1 MRDGMNELRAYF
13 AGELPGINTFL
24 AAEAD
29 KFDGLVREVA
39 RHVLL
44 SGGKRIRPMLTILFA
59 RALGHGQ
66 NNVLPI
72 ACAIEMLHTATLLHD
87 DVLDQAQTRRGQT
100 SAHVAFGVTETILAG
115 DVLLALSNRLG
126 ADYDIPRLNALLA
139 RGIMATAEGEILE
152 LAHTAR
158 PTVDRATYLDIVI
171 GKTARLIETAC
182 RCGAALATPERAVED
197 RAGTYGLNLGI
208 AFQLVDDALDYTISE
223 SELGKPAGGDLR
235 EGKMTLP
242 LILFLE
248 SLPEAEAARLLV
260 KLRDKRLTEEEAG
273 RIVATIREKGLA
285 EKTREAAQAYGDLAL
300 RELDALPECPER
312 TVLSQAAEYVLTRRK

>member
-1 MRDGMNELRAYF
+1 MNELRAYF
-13 AGELPGINTFL
+13 MREIPGVDAFL

-29 KFDGLVREVA
+29 KLDGLVREVA

-59 RALGHGQ
+59 RALGHQ
-66 NNVLPI
+66 AADIMPI
-72 ACAIEMLHTATLLHD
+72 ACALEMLHTATLLHD
-87 DVLDQAQTRRGQT
+87 DVLDQAQTRRGKT
-100 SAHVAFGVTETILAG
+100 SAHVSFGVTETILAG
-115 DVLLALSNRLG
+115 DVLLALANRLG

-158 PTVDRATYLDIVI
+158 PTVDRQTYLDIII

-182 RCGAALATPERAVED
+182 RCGAGLASRDRVVED
-197 RAGTYGLNLGI
+197 VAGGFGLNLGI

-223 SELGKPAGGDLR
+223 SEMGKPAGGDLR

-242 LILFLE
+242 LILYLE
-248 SLPEAEAARLLV
+248 GLDPKKADELLGA
-260 KLRDKRLTEEEAG
+260 LREKRLTVEQAEG
-273 RIVATIREKGLA
+273 IVRDVREKGLA
-285 EKTREAAQAYGDLAL
+285 EKTREAAAAYIKAAVK
-300 RELDALPECPER
+300 ELETLPVSPER
-312 TVLSQAAEYVLTRRK
+312 EVLAQAAEYVLTRRK